1 MDPDYIEY
9 FYGNGG
15 DVQPMIHYIP
25 ASWENITEMVAYVM
39 DKKNEGQMKVMAM
52 SANSWCKR
60 TLNEERLGKEAILQ
74 LETYKIVLDTYSNS
88 SWNHELRH
96 VKQQFIDAMDN
107 FVDCDAWSIVDH
119 FLFLSYYF

>member
-9 FYGNGG
+9 FYGDGG

-25 ASWENITEMVAYVM
+25 ASLENITEVVAYVM
-39 DKKNEGQMKVMAM
+39 DKKNEGQMKAM
-52 SANSWCKR
+52 VKSANSWCKR

-74 LETYKIVLDTYSNS
+74 LETYKIALDTYSNS
-88 SWNHELRH
+88 SWIHEWRH
-96 VKQQFIDAMDN
+96 VKQWFTAAIDDL
-107 FVDCDAWSIVDH
+107 VDCNAWSIVDH